1 MTLSV
6 PNDLQYA
13 LLEFIAHIN
22 VEDFE
27 SLPKDFVNLGFSPS
41 DKLEQLENSGITEGL
56 SFALR
61 QLNKGGGPS
70 KIRER
75 VKEEFVERYGNLS
88 DDELREKARA
98 EMVDRMKQ
106 QLQREGVDVNG
117 VTNIMEE
124 MSRRNRKLFQLPPYV
139 LYVSRAFSTLEG
151 IGLSINED
159 YSILQECYP
168 YLASRLLKDDSPRAK
183 SALRAMLFGA
193 SSSGSTINAEK
204 FIEMSQNFESF
215 ESFSLSTDN
224 ENEGRSK
231 AADALNNI
239 LLSPEGN
246 YVQDLLLEEAAKVTD
261 SLIRESFDIVKQS
274 PGGKFLKNFIKTQ
287 MNAIDSLPLPEPLK
301 IPISLPYEVIKSV
314 NDLVKKDEN
323 DQACIDSAKLLFE
336 AAQPRFE
343 KSFPLNSG
351 NIFDSIRKIPLS
363 DIPVTTSALLNISR
377 KYGAAVSK
385 RAADRFESTKMDT
398 KKSSGSSI
406 KDLQSLQVNSNTDNF
421 GSKTLSNNV
430 KNSIATVAVTGTR
443 AIEQLLTIEPKI
455 EKND

>member
-1 MTLSV
+1 MTLAV

-22 VEDFE
+22 VEDFD

-75 VKEEFVERYGNLS
+75 VKEEFIERYGNLS
-88 DDELREKARA
+88 DSELRERARD

-106 QLQREGVDVNG
+106 QLRKEGIDVNG
-117 VTNIMEE
+117 VTEIMEE
-124 MSRRNRKLFQLPPYV
+124 MSRRNRKLFKLPPYV

-193 SSSGSTINAEK
+193 SSGSNINAEK

-224 ENEGRSK
+224 ENEGRR
-231 AADALNNI
+231 AAEDSLKNI
-239 LLSPEGN
+239 LLSTEGN

-261 SLIRESFDIVKQS
+261 SFIRESFDIVKQS
-274 PGGKFLKNFIKTQ
+274 PGGKALKSFIKTQ
-287 MNAIDSLPLPEPLK
+287 MNVVDSLPLPTNMK
-301 IPISLPYEVIKSV
+301 IPISLPLEVIKSV
-314 NDLVKKDEN
+314 NDLVKKDDN
-323 DQACIDSAKLLFE
+323 DQAAIDSAKLLFE
-336 AAQPRFE
+336 AIQPRVT

-351 NIFDSIRKIPLS
+351 NIFDTIRKIPLS
-363 DIPVTTSALLNISR
+363 DIPVTASALLNITR
-377 KYGAAVSK
+377 KYSAAVSK
-385 RAADRFESTKMDT
+385 RAADRFESTMDT
-398 KKSSGSSI
+398 KKSSSSSI
-406 KDLQSLQVNSNTDNF
+406 KDLQSLQVNSNTENF
-421 GSKTLSNNV
+421 GSKTFSKNV
-430 KNSIATVAVTGTR
+430 KNSLVTVAVTGAR
-443 AIEQLLTIEPKI
+443 AVENFLTPVETKI
-455 EKND
+455 DSK

>member
-1 MTLSV
+1 
-6 PNDLQYA
+6 
-13 LLEFIAHIN
+13 
-22 VEDFE
+22 
-27 SLPKDFVNLGFSPS
+27 
-41 DKLEQLENSGITEGL
+41 
-56 SFALR
+56 
-61 QLNKGGGPS
+61 
-70 KIRER
+70 
-75 VKEEFVERYGNLS
+75 
-88 DDELREKARA
+88 
-98 EMVDRMKQ
+98 MVDRMKQ
-106 QLQREGVDVNG
+106 QLQKEGVDVNG

-124 MSRRNRKLFQLPPYV
+124 ISRRNRKLFQLPPYV

-151 IGLSINED
+151 IGLSINKD

-168 YLASRLLKDDSPRAK
+168 YLASRLLKDSSPRAK

-204 FIEMSQNFESF
+204 LIEMSRNFESF

-239 LLSPEGN
+239 LLSTEGN
-246 YVQDLLLEEAAKVTD
+246 YVQDLLFEEAGRITD

-274 PGGKFLKNFIKTQ
+274 PGGKFLKSFIKSQ
-287 MNAIDSLPLPEPLK
+287 INAIDSLPLPEPLK

-314 NDLVKKDEN
+314 NDLVKKDGN
-323 DQACIDSAKLLFE
+323 DQNTIDSAKLLFE
-336 AAQPRFE
+336 AAQPRVA

-363 DIPVTTSALLNISR
+363 DIPVTTSILLNLTR

-385 RAADRFESTKMDT
+385 RAADRFESTMDA

-406 KDLQSLQVNSNTDNF
+406 KDLQSLQVNSNTDDF
-421 GSKTLSNNV
+421 GSKTLSKNV

-443 AIEQLLTIEPKI
+443 AIEQLLTITEPKI
-455 EKND
+455 ESK

>member
-88 DDELREKARA
+88 DSELREKARD

-106 QLQREGVDVNG
+106 QLQKEGVDVNG

-215 ESFSLSTDN
+215 ESFSLSTDS
-224 ENEGRSK
+224 NEGRNK
-231 AADALNNI
+231 AADAFNNI

-274 PGGKFLKNFIKTQ
+274 PGGKFLKNFIKSQ

-314 NDLVKKDEN
+314 NDLVKKDIN
-323 DQACIDSAKLLFE
+323 DQNTIDSAKLLFE
-336 AAQPRFE
+336 AAQPRVA

-363 DIPVTTSALLNISR
+363 DIPVTTSVLLNLTR

-385 RAADRFESTKMDT
+385 RAADRFESTMDA

-406 KDLQSLQVNSNTDNF
+406 KDLQSLQVNTNTDDF
-421 GSKTLSNNV
+421 GSKTLSKNV

-443 AIEQLLTIEPKI
+443 AIESLLTITEPKT
-455 EKND
+455 EKMID

>member
-61 QLNKGGGPS
+61 QLNKGGGPA

-88 DDELREKARA
+88 DSELREKARD

-106 QLQREGVDVNG
+106 QLQKEGVDVNG

-183 SALRAMLFGA
+183 NALRAMLFGA

-215 ESFSLSTDN
+215 ESFSLSTDS

-231 AADALNNI
+231 AADAFNNI

-274 PGGKFLKNFIKTQ
+274 PGGKFLKNLIKSQ

-314 NDLVKKDEN
+314 NDLARKDKN
-323 DQACIDSAKLLFE
+323 DQNTIDSAKLLFE
-336 AAQPRFE
+336 AAQPRVAKTFPLNVAQ
-343 KSFPLNSG
+343 SFPLNGG
-351 NIFDSIRKIPLS
+351 NIFDS
-363 DIPVTTSALLNISR
+363 TSVLLNLTR
-377 KYGAAVSK
+377 KFGAAVSK
-385 RAADRFESTKMDT
+385 RAADRFESTMDA

-406 KDLQSLQVNSNTDNF
+406 KDLQSLQVNSNTDDF
-421 GSKTLSNNV
+421 GSKTLSKNV

-443 AIEQLLTIEPKI
+443 AISAILTITEPKI
-455 EKND
+455 ESK

>member
-1 MTLSV
+1 
-6 PNDLQYA
+6 
-13 LLEFIAHIN
+13 
-22 VEDFE
+22 
-27 SLPKDFVNLGFSPS
+27 
-41 DKLEQLENSGITEGL
+41 
-56 SFALR
+56 
-61 QLNKGGGPS
+61 
-70 KIRER
+70 
-75 VKEEFVERYGNLS
+75 
-88 DDELREKARA
+88 
-98 EMVDRMKQ
+98 
-106 QLQREGVDVNG
+106 
-117 VTNIMEE
+117 
-124 MSRRNRKLFQLPPYV
+124 
-139 LYVSRAFSTLEG
+139 
-151 IGLSINED
+151 
-159 YSILQECYP
+159 
-168 YLASRLLKDDSPRAK
+168 LKDDSPRAK